1 MLDDLNLDKAGSIVS
16 NKTRDQKPM
25 SRKQMLRVAER
36 LPQAMMKISSYQN
49 GTTRVMAT
57 LNYISRDSD
66 LLMESEDG
74 FVFTSSEEVEETIN
88 EWSIDFQNR
97 QNSRDTMHMIL
108 STPEGSNRIS
118 AHRAIRSFSSEIFSR
133 NHSYMFA
140 IHNDTKHPHGHL
152 IVKMRGHD
160 GEKLNPLKSDLIRW
174 REVFAEKCREQ
185 GIAVDASK
193 RSARGVGTKGGR
205 TGTKRASMEAA
216 KRKETIKFHEALKI
230 SVKEAFMEIKK
241 TGIFKLKPWEKSAKE
256 STKKYKKMY
265 LDEVKQIDTEAKK
278 STGEDKERLEME
290 SEKLKKYAESLT
302 EPESLRELSVNHLV
316 SESQSRSSEIER

>member
-1 MLDDLNLDKAGSIVS
+1 MLDDLDLDKAGSIVS
-16 NKTRDQKPM
+16 SKIRDQKSM
-25 SRKQMLRVAER
+25 SRKQMLIIAER
-36 LPQAMMKISSYQN
+36 LPQAMMKVTSYQS

-57 LNYISRDSD
+57 ISYISRDSE

-74 FVFTSSEEVEETIN
+74 FVFTSAEEVEETI
-88 EWSIDFQNR
+88 EGWSIDFQNR
-97 QNSRDTMHMIL
+97 HNSRDTMHMIL
-108 STPEGSNRIS
+108 STPEGSDRIS
-118 AHRAIRSFSSEIFSR
+118 THRAIRSFSSEMFSR

-160 GEKLNPLKSDLIRW
+160 GEQLTTLKSDLIRW

-193 RSARGVGTKGGR
+193 RTARCIGTKGGR
-205 TGTKRASMEAA
+205 TGTKRASIEAS
-216 KRKETIKFHEALKI
+216 KRKETVRFHESLKT
-230 SVKEAFMEIKK
+230 SVKEAFIEIKK
-241 TGIFKLKPWEKSAKE
+241 TGRLKLKPWEKSAKE
-256 STKKYKKMY
+256 STRKYRKMY
-265 LDEVKQIDTEAKK
+265 LDEVKQIDIEAKN
-278 STGEDKERLEME
+278 SIGEEKKRLEME
-290 SEKLKKYAESLT
+290 SGKLKIFAESLT